1 TRTIVAKNDAG
12 TVLFTRVVDITVLTK
27 KEFTYR
33 IYPNNDDKTVYFNII
48 HTVTT
53 HPEPKK

>member
-1 TRTIVAKNDAG
+1 MVAKNDAG